1 MNSFSLLAPI
11 FLIFELWQLIMGERY
26 VGIKQIARGADPRE
40 MGPDEVISCLW
51 TASILLYSFWMV
63 ALLATPDVRGYGILL
78 LAVTAVGYS
87 IRRNCG
93 LKWILVTLTFEG
105 AFRVSILSF
114 LAVAA
119 WSHR

>member
-1 MNSFSLLAPI
+1 
-11 FLIFELWQLIMGERY
+11 
-26 VGIKQIARGADPRE
+26 

-51 TASILLYSFWMV
+51 TSSILLYSFWMV

-114 LAVAA
+114 LSVAA